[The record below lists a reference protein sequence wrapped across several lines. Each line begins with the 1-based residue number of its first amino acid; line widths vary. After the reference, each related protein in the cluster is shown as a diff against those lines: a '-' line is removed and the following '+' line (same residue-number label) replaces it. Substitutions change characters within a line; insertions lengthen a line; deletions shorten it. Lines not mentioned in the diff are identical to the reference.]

1 MTISL
6 CSKLFILAAFALFYT
21 GTTAYASDLSIVGYA
36 PEDLTCIDKLINLFE
51 SWVDK
56 HGKMY
61 KTLEEKL
68 HRFEIFKDNLKH
80 IDERNKAVSNYWLG
94 LNEFSDLSHDEFKQ
108 KFLGLKSDQIPKRD
122 ESSENFKYRDFVD
135 LPKSVDWRKKG
146 AVTRVKNQGQCGT
159 YHIIFFFMII

>member
-1 MTISL
+1 MFISL
-6 CSKLFILAAFALFYT
+6 YSKLFILATFALFYT
-21 GTTAYASDLSIVGYA
+21 GTTAYARELSIVGYE
-36 PEDLTCIDKLINLFE
+36 PEDLTSIDKLINLFE

-80 IDERNKAVSNYWLG
+80 IDERNKVVSNYWLG
-94 LNEFSDLSHDEFKQ
+94 LNEFSDLSHDEFK
-108 KFLGLKSDQIPKRD
+108 KMFLGLKSDQIPKRG
-122 ESSENFKYRDFVD
+122 ENFKYRDFVD
-135 LPKSVDWRKKG
+135 VPKSVDWRKKG

-159 YHIIFFFMII
+159 